1 MYTPAPWWVPFFR
14 REIGYWTCV
23 FLGRWVGGLLGYK
36 PFFKEY
42 TTDWAF
48 AVAKMK
54 GSWFQRH
61 LVQDAFSVQKPWEE
75 LKKMEFLTKPLSG
88 DFEPY
93 TTDLAKGKPQRAIRP
108 VNGVNG
114 SGKHDLANGDEG
126 FTKVNGDVNGAT
138 GIESLKESYQMRER
152 SKQGLKH
159 QD

>member
-42 TTDWAF
+42 TTDWDF

-61 LVQDAFSVQKPWEE
+61 LAEDAYSVGKPWQE
-75 LKKMEFLTKPLSG
+75 LKKMEAPTKPLSG
-88 DFEPY
+88 EFEPY
-93 TTDLAKGKPQRAIRP
+93 TTDLAKAKPSQPLRGVQP
-108 VNGVNG
+108 VNGVIVDR
-114 SGKHDLANGDEG
+114 KHDS
-126 FTKVNGDVNGAT
+126 VNGNMDFTSINGKLTSAT
-138 GIESLKESYQMRER
+138 GMESTKDLYQMRER
-152 SKQGLKH
+152 HKQAA
-159 QD
+159 